1 MNIMEKGQVGRDAPD
16 KAALI
21 ESAGWGLFF
30 IWIGVA
36 LLADVGWG
44 LALVGMGVIS
54 LGSQGVRRLSAL
66 KVDGWSMVIGTCLVL
81 TGLAIWFPLPN
92 RSWFGPAFF
101 FVIGAVILAGP
112 WMHRRKR

>member
-1 MNIMEKGQVGRDAPD
+1 MDIMEKGQAGRDAPN

-30 IWIGVA
+30 VWISVA

-44 LALVGMGVIS
+44 PALVGMGLIS

-66 KVDGWSMVIGTCLVL
+66 KVDGWSVVIGTCLVV
-81 TGLAIWFPLPN
+81 TGLAIWLPLPY

-112 WMHRRKR
+112 WMHRRKS

>member
-1 MNIMEKGQVGRDAPD
+1 MDDTQRGQAGRDAPD

-21 ESAGWGLFF
+21 ESVGWGLFF

-36 LLADVGWG
+36 LLADIGWG
-44 LALVGMGVIS
+44 LALLGMGVIS

-66 KVDGWSMVIGTCLVL
+66 KVDGWSVIIGTCLLV
-81 TGLAIWFPLPN
+81 TGLAIWLPLPT

-101 FVIGAVILAGP
+101 FVIAAVTLASP
-112 WMHRRKR
+112 WMHRRKS